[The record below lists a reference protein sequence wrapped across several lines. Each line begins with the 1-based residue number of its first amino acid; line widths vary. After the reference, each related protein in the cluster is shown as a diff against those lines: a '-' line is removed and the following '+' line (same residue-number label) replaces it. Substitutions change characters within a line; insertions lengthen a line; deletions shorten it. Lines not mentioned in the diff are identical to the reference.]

1 MHQKGDKS
9 CRILYREQANKIRK
23 LSLSMLPRKLAYW
36 MDRAQAH
43 PSATAEKK
51 VGKWTGRV
59 AYQVFAMHPE
69 LREDGSFLRYFV
81 ARAGR
86 RQGLRGTMLTAFVDK
101 AFRDG
106 IPADYFPAWFI
117 AASTNTSQGADVR
130 QGQ

>member
-1 MHQKGDKS
+1 MPNFVPRTG
-9 CRILYREQANKIRK
+9 EQDPQAKFEYA
-23 LSLSMLPRKLAYW
+23 SRKLAYW
-36 MDRAQAH
+36 MDRATTH
-43 PSATAEKK
+43 PSMTAEKK

-117 AASTNTSQGADVR
+117 AASTDTTQGACAA
-130 QGQ
+130 QGRDTEARRA